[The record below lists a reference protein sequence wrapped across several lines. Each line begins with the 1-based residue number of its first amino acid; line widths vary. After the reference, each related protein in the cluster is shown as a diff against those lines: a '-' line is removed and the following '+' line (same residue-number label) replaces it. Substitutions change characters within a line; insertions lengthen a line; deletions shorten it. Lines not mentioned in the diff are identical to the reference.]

1 MLILVGVGGTPS
13 PAHLHMEA
21 FHCSTGVHE
30 GLPVLIHVLN
40 WGLGTIQQLLF
51 FSASERQ
58 EIFLES
64 CSSAVLAATEI
75 LYAPNYFIYLSLTL
89 ARYLGLPRRRQNLSN
104 TVHSLPS
111 LSAGGARLPV
121 ISINPRPH
129 ITGTTVNILLTHPP
143 TQPTYRTLPK
153 LLFHFPFVPLLSFS
167 HFSFHYLFLTR
178 GYSSSND
185 MELTAPSLKK
195 EEGGEETN
203 QERKGSGASFFFF
216 VSLSLF
222 FWIASLLVIRLI
234 GSIIRAPPTAP
245 AGMNRNES
253 MTQVLLLK

>member
-89 ARYLGLPRRRQNLSN
+89 ARSLGLPRRRQNLSN

-129 ITGTTVNILLTHPP
+129 ITGTCTTVNILLTHPP
-143 TQPTYRTLPK
+143 TQPTYRALPK

-195 EEGGEETN
+195 EEGGERN
-203 QERKGSGASFFFF
+203 KPRGERIRGLLFLFRLSLSFFFF
-216 VSLSLF
+216 F
-222 FWIASLLVIRLI
+222 
-234 GSIIRAPPTAP
+234 G
-245 AGMNRNES
+245 
-253 MTQVLLLK
+253 LLLFSSYA

>member
-1 MLILVGVGGTPS
+1 MHRT
-13 PAHLHMEA
+13 
-21 FHCSTGVHE
+21 
-30 GLPVLIHVLN
+30 
-40 WGLGTIQQLLF
+40 
-51 FSASERQ
+51 
-58 EIFLES
+58 IFL
-64 CSSAVLAATEI
+64 
-75 LYAPNYFIYLSLTL
+75 YLSLTL
-89 ARYLGLPRRRQNLSN
+89 ARYLGLPRRGQNLSN

-153 LLFHFPFVPLLSFS
+153 RLFPFPFVPLLSFS

-178 GYSSSND
+178 GYSSGND

-195 EEGGEETN
+195 EEGGGKETN
-203 QERKGSGASFFFF
+203 QEGKGSGASFFFF
-216 VSLSLF
+216 VSLSFF

-234 GSIIRAPPTAP
+234 GSIIRAPL
-245 AGMNRNES
+245 RR
-253 MTQVLLLK
+253 LLA